1 VFLFLFACSF
11 TLGFFSQLVHV
22 VVVNFSDA
30 FPELGPREEFVK
42 GIISDEENS
51 FNRTLDQGVKHFKKV
66 VALLGA
72 SGNSK
77 EIPAKE
83 AHVLFTSMG
92 FPLDLTELMA
102 AEKGFTVDKKG
113 FDNLMENDRDIAAK
127 AEAAR
132 KGTSSKDL
140 SMEAEQTSYLINKN
154 IPTTDSTLKYTWNIS
169 PEVQV
174 VGIFVGKNVPGFGNG
189 FTEEFSAVS
198 SSSSGSDAGEMIGLI
213 LDQTSFYYESGGQT
227 YDTGSIISSN
237 GMKFEVK
244 NCQSYAGYI
253 VHCGIL
259 HSGKVTLGSKVQ
271 CQVDY
276 DRRSNIA
283 PNHTMTHVLN
293 FALRKVLLGDNST
306 NAATAGQCEQR
317 GSLVDADKLR
327 FDFSWSTGLTV
338 QEISQIESIVNA
350 VIDSNI
356 PVHNDVVSLADA
368 SKINSLRK
376 VFGEAYPDPVR
387 IISVGQSI
395 DSLLENPNDPKWYD
409 ISVEFC
415 GGTHLTNTKNAERF
429 VIIEESGIA
438 KGIRRI
444 VGYTR
449 KAAIQAKNTASSLVE
464 SLKTLETENDGN
476 KLIVGY
482 KQLKKDVDTAVV
494 SVVDKDAMRSI
505 LNKIFEKIKVFNK
518 ANASTKL
525 NNALTTIT
533 NLANQ
538 AIQENKV
545 RELVSCY
552 FSGSFTYYTSLFY
565 LFFFFLSFLGY
576 CNC

>member
-1 VFLFLFACSF
+1 
-11 TLGFFSQLVHV
+11 
-22 VVVNFSDA
+22 VNFSDA
-30 FPELGPREEFVK
+30 FPELVPREAFVK
-42 GIISDEENS
+42 GIIADEENS

-66 VALLGA
+66 VALLES
-72 SGNSK
+72 SGSSK

-113 FDNLMENDRDIAAK
+113 FDNLMENDRDIAVK

-140 SMEAEQTSYLINKN
+140 SMEAEQTSYLLNKN
-154 IPTTDSTLKYTWNIS
+154 IPTTDSSLKYTWDIS
-169 PEVQV
+169 PDAQV
-174 VGIFVGKNVPGFGNG
+174 VAIFVGKNVPGFGNG
-189 FTEEFSAVS
+189 FTEEFS
-198 SSSSGSDAGEMIGLI
+198 SSSGSDSSEMIGLI
-213 LDQTSFYYESGGQT
+213 LDKTSFYYESGGQT
-227 YDTGSIISSN
+227 YDTGFIISKT

-244 NCQSYAGYI
+244 SCQTYAGFI

-259 HSGKVTLGSKVQ
+259 HSGKVTLGENVQ

-276 DRRSNIA
+276 ERRSNIA

-317 GSLVDADKLR
+317 GSLVDAEKLR

-338 QEISQIESIVNA
+338 QEISQLESIVNA
-350 VIDSNI
+350 IIDSNI

-395 DSLLENPNDPKWYD
+395 DSLLQNPVDPKWYD
-409 ISVEFC
+409 ISIEFC

-449 KAAIQAKNTASSLVE
+449 KAAIQAKSTASSLIE
-464 SLKTLETENDGN
+464 QLKTLEAENDGN

-482 KQLKKDVDTAVV
+482 KQLKKDVDTAIV
-494 SVVDKDAMRSI
+494 SVVDKDAMRNI
-505 LNKIFEKIKVFNK
+505 LNKIFEKIKIFNK

-545 RELVSCY
+545 VDRL
-552 FSGSFTYYTSLFY
+552 LFY
-565 LFFFFLSFLGY
+565 LVLIVCFLSYFFVVRFSFFSYRTL
-576 CNC
+576 